1 MIDINN
7 IPKHWE
13 VKKLGELLDYYIG
26 GDWGKDLSFKD
37 DDFEEVYCVRGSE
50 IRDWDNHKG
59 KVSLKRKVSKS
70 SIEKRALKIGDILVE
85 ISGGGPEQPVGRTV
99 LIEKEF
105 IEFDKKTQK
114 VCTNFLRLTRPSSI
128 VNSFYLNFY
137 LNLFYFSG
145 EIVNYQ
151 GGSNNLRNLKFND
164 FLGIDIPLPL
174 LHEQQQIVTKIET
187 LFAEIENGKQKLL
200 TAKQELENYKQSLL
214 KAAFEG
220 RLTNKNVKDGELPKR
235 WEILEL
241 GNIIEKIEAGKSF
254 KCDERPPK
262 INEVGVLKL
271 SAITWQIYD
280 EEESK
285 TVLDNKKINT
295 NFLVEKG
302 DFLMSRANTLE
313 LIGAVVLVENVTK
326 NLMLSDKTLR
336 LIFKKG
342 ISKEFILFYLRSKT
356 GRKEIESL
364 SSGNQVSMR
373 NIGQTKI
380 KQIRFPY
387 CSFEEQIK
395 VVKELE
401 TKFFATKTLASTIE
415 QGLQQAETLK
425 QSILQQ
431 AFEGK
436 LVKAQV
442 KVAEMFKPKNEY
454 FYQCQILGTI
464 IRASNTNN
472 IQHGEM
478 TLAKVAYLID
488 RVYQIPTYY
497 QYRQWHLGPYAPAM
511 KKAINKKDFFTT
523 RGNSISLAAGNK
535 LFNYDNPNIISTE
548 NAINEL
554 SQLIL
559 KYDAKDRPHKIEL
572 LATVCKVVE
581 DAKSTTLPTVREVM
595 KSWKIDLKT
604 TSFKNKAEKFTEE
617 ETKKCLEFIISKGW
631 DKNLMK

>member
-114 VCTNFLRLTRPSSI
+114 VCTNFLRLTRPSTI

-164 FLGIDIPLPL
+164 FLGIDIPLPS

-220 RLTNKNVKDGELPKR
+220 WLTNKNVKDGELPKG
-235 WEILEL
+235 WEKVTIGNVCDIKNGKNQKKVVDKKGVYPIYGSAGVMGYANEYLCDEGCTIIGRK
-241 GNIIEKIEAGKSF
+241 GNINSPIFATTKFWNVDTAFGFSPHKNVIPRFLYYFCLSFNFSELDSSTTIPSLTKSNLLNINF
-254 KCDERPPK
+254 KLP
-262 INEVGVLKL
+262 NLKEQQ
-271 SAITWQIYD
+271 QI
-280 EEESK
+280 
-285 TVLDNKKINT
+285 
-295 NFLVEKG
+295 
-302 DFLMSRANTLE
+302 
-313 LIGAVVLVENVTK
+313 
-326 NLMLSDKTLR
+326 
-336 LIFKKG
+336 
-342 ISKEFILFYLRSKT
+342 
-356 GRKEIESL
+356 
-364 SSGNQVSMR
+364 VS
-373 NIGQTKI
+373 I
-380 KQIRFPY
+380 
-387 CSFEEQIK
+387 
-395 VVKELE
+395 LE
-401 TKFFATKTLASTIE
+401 TKLNATKTLAATIE

-431 AFEGK
+431 AYEGK
-436 LVKAQV
+436 LVKAQT
-442 KVAEMFKPKNEY
+442 KVVEMYKPKSEY
-454 FYQCQILGTI
+454 FYQCQILATI
-464 IRASNTNN
+464 IRASNKNS

-478 TLAKVAYLID
+478 TLAKVAYLVDKI
-488 RVYQIPTYY
+488 YHIPTYY
-497 QYRQWHLGPYAPAM
+497 EYKQWHLGPYAPAM
-511 KKAINKKDFFTT
+511 KAAIKKKEFFTT
-523 RGNSISLAAGNK
+523 KGGSISLAEGSK
-535 LFNYDNPNIISTE
+535 LFNYDNPNMTLTE
-548 NAINEL
+548 TAINEL
-554 SQLIL
+554 SKLIL

-595 KSWKIDLKT
+595 KNWKIELKDKK
-604 TSFKNKAEKFTEE
+604 FRNKAEKFTEE
-617 ETKKCLEFIISKGW
+617 ETKKCLAFIISKGW
-631 DKNLMK
+631 DKKLVL